1 MKIAVIGLPDFKLGK
16 RDVLDERLNTLEE
29 LMKPSKTTYICADF
43 VDIQGLQD
51 ADGIIC
57 ENEAKLDL
65 IIADLEIVENR
76 LTRTADEKEISVL
89 NRAKDTLE
97 KNKCLCEEN
106 FSEEER
112 KILLT
117 SNLSS
122 IKPVYFVDKTKN
134 IPEEKIVFD
143 AYYNSGFICFIT
155 GDKGKE
161 LRAWSIRCGTNAV
174 DAAGAIHKDIK
185 RGFIRA
191 EAIAFDNFVK
201 AGNYIA
207 AKPFMHLENKDYIM
221 QDADIMLFRF
231 NV

>member
-1 MKIAVIGLPDFKLGK
+1 MKIAVLGLPDFKLGK
-16 RDVLDERLNTLEE
+16 KDVIDERLNVLEE
-29 LMKPSKTTYICADF
+29 LMKPSKTTFISADF
-43 VDIQGLQD
+43 VDMSGLKD
-51 ADGIIC
+51 VDGIIC

-65 IIADLEIVENR
+65 IISDLEIVENR
-76 LTRTADEKEISVL
+76 LTRTADETEIKTL

-97 KNKCLCEEN
+97 KNKCLCEES

-112 KILLT
+112 KILFT

-122 IKPVYFVDKTKN
+122 IKPVYFIDKSKN
-134 IPEEKIVFD
+134 IPEEKIAFD
-143 AYYNSGFICFIT
+143 AYYNSGYICFIT
-155 GDKGKE
+155 GDKSKE
-161 LRAWSIRCGTNAV
+161 LRAWPIRKGTSAV
-174 DAAGAIHKDIK
+174 DAAGVIHKDIK

-191 EAIAFDNFVK
+191 ETIAYDNFVK

>member
-1 MKIAVIGLPDFKLGK
+1 MKISVFGLLEFKLGK
-16 RDVLDERLNTLEE
+16 KDVLDERLNTLEA
-29 LMKPSKTTYICADF
+29 LMKPSKTTFISADF
-43 VDIQGLQD
+43 VDASGVND
-51 ADGIIC
+51 AEGIIC

-65 IIADLEIVENR
+65 IISDLEIIENR
-76 LTRTADEKEISVL
+76 LTRIADEAEIKIL
-89 NRAKDTLE
+89 NRAKDVLE
-97 KNKCLCEEN
+97 ENKCLCEEN

-112 KILLT
+112 KILFI

-122 IKPVYFVDKTKN
+122 IKPVYFVNKGDNKS
-134 IPEEKIVFD
+134 EEEIIFN
-143 AYYNSGFICFIT
+143 AYYNSGGICFIT

-161 LRAWSIRCGTNAV
+161 LRAWSIRRGTNAV

-191 EAIAFDNFVK
+191 EVIAYENFIK

>member
-1 MKIAVIGLPDFKLGK
+1 MKIAVLGLPDFKLGK
-16 RDVLDERLNTLEE
+16 RDVLDERLNTLQE
-29 LMKPSKTTYICADF
+29 LMRPSKATFISADF
-43 VDIQGLQD
+43 VDASNLND

-57 ENEAKLDL
+57 ENDSKFDL

-76 LTRTADEKEISVL
+76 LTRTADETEIKVL
-89 NRAKDTLE
+89 NRAKDSLE

-106 FSEEER
+106 FNDEEK
-112 KILLT
+112 KILFAL
-117 SNLSS
+117 NLSS
-122 IKPVYFVDKTKN
+122 IKPVYFVDKSKN

-161 LRAWSIRCGTNAV
+161 LRAWSIRKGTNAV
-174 DAAGAIHKDIK
+174 DAAGVIHKDIK

-191 EAIAFDNFVK
+191 EAIAYDNFAK

>member
-1 MKIAVIGLPDFKLGK
+1 MKIAVLGLPDFKLGK
-16 RDVLDERLNTLEE
+16 KNVIDERLSVLEE
-29 LMKPSKTTYICADF
+29 LMKPSKTTYISADF
-43 VDIQGLQD
+43 VDASGLAD
-51 ADGIIC
+51 VDGIIC

-65 IIADLEIVENR
+65 IIADIEVIENR
-76 LTRTADEKEISVL
+76 LTRTADETEIKTL
-89 NRAKDTLE
+89 NRAKDILE

-106 FSEEER
+106 FSDEE
-112 KILLT
+112 KKALVIL
-117 SNLSS
+117 NLSS
-122 IKPVYFVDKTKN
+122 MKPVHFVDKSKN

-143 AYYNSGFICFIT
+143 AYYNSGYICFIT

-161 LRAWSIRCGTNAV
+161 LRAWPIRKGTTAV
-174 DAAGAIHKDIK
+174 DAAGVIHKDIK

-191 EAIAFDNFVK
+191 EAIAYDNFIK

-207 AKPFMHLENKDYIM
+207 AKPFMHLENKEYIM

>member
-1 MKIAVIGLPDFKLGK
+1 MKIAVLGLTDFKLGK
-16 RDVLDERLNTLEE
+16 RDVVDERLGTLEE
-29 LMKPSKTTYICADF
+29 LMKPSKTTFVVADF
-43 VDIQGLQD
+43 VDVSGISD
-51 ADGIIC
+51 ADGVIC

-65 IIADLEIVENR
+65 IIADLEIVESR
-76 LTRTADEKEISVL
+76 LTRTADEAEIKAL
-89 NRAKDTLE
+89 NLAKDILE

-106 FSEEER
+106 FSDEEK
-112 KILLT
+112 KILSIL
-117 SNLSS
+117 NLSS
-122 IKPVYFVDKTKN
+122 MKPVYFVDKSKN

-143 AYYNSGFICFIT
+143 AYYNSGYICFIT

-161 LRAWSIRCGTNAV
+161 LRAWSIRRGTNAQ

-191 EAIAFDNFVK
+191 EAIAYDNFVK

-207 AKPFMHLENKDYIM
+207 AKPFMHLEGKDYIM

>member
-1 MKIAVIGLPDFKLGK
+1 MKIAVLGLSEFKLGK
-16 RDVLDERLNTLEE
+16 REVLDERLNTLEA
-29 LMKPSKTTYICADF
+29 LMKPSKTTYIFSDF
-43 VDIQGLQD
+43 VDMSGIND
-51 ADGIIC
+51 ADGVIC

-65 IIADLEIVENR
+65 IILDLEIVENR
-76 LTRTADEKEISVL
+76 LTRTADEKEINAL
-89 NRAKDTLE
+89 NRAKDALE

-106 FSEEER
+106 FSEDE
-112 KILLT
+112 KKPLITL
-117 SNLSS
+117 NLSS
-122 IKPVYFVDKTKN
+122 IKPVYFVDKSKN
-134 IPEEKIVFD
+134 IPEEKIIFD

-161 LRAWSIRCGTNAV
+161 LRAWPIRKGTNAL
-174 DAAGAIHKDIK
+174 DAAGVIHKDIK

-191 EAIAFDNFVK
+191 EVIAYGNFVK

>member
-1 MKIAVIGLPDFKLGK
+1 MKISVLGLTDFKLGK
-16 RDVLDERLNTLEE
+16 RDVPDERLNTLEK
-29 LMKPSKTTYICADF
+29 LMKPSKTTFISADF
-43 VDIQGLQD
+43 TDMSGLQD

-65 IIADLEIVENR
+65 IISDLEIVENR
-76 LTRTADEKEISVL
+76 LTRTADAKEIGIL
-89 NRAKDTLE
+89 NRAKDALE

-122 IKPVYFVDKTKN
+122 IKPVYFVDKSKN

-143 AYYNSGFICFIT
+143 AYYNSGYICFIT

-161 LRAWSIRCGTNAV
+161 LRAWPIRRGTTAV

-191 EAIAFDNFVK
+191 EVIAYDNFIK

-207 AKPFMHLENKDYIM
+207 AKPFMHLENKDYVM
-221 QDADIMLFRF
+221 QDADILLFRF

>member
-1 MKIAVIGLPDFKLGK
+1 MKIAVLGLPDFKLGK
-16 RDVLDERLNTLEE
+16 REVLDERLNTLEA
-29 LMKPSKTTYICADF
+29 LMKPSKATYISVDF
-43 VDIQGLQD
+43 VDASGLKD

-65 IIADLEIVENR
+65 IIADLEVIENR
-76 LTRTADEKEISVL
+76 LTRTADEAEIKTL
-89 NRAKDTLE
+89 NRAKDILE
-97 KNKCLCEEN
+97 KNKCLCEES
-106 FSEEER
+106 FSEEE
-112 KILLT
+112 KKALVTL
-117 SNLSS
+117 NLSS
-122 IKPVYFVDKTKN
+122 IKPVYFVDKSKN
-134 IPEEKIVFD
+134 VPEEKIVFD
-143 AYYNSGFICFIT
+143 AYYNSGYICFIT

-161 LRAWSIRCGTNAV
+161 LRAWPIRKGTNAV

-191 EAIAFDNFVK
+191 EAIAYNDFIK

-207 AKPFMHLENKDYIM
+207 ARPFMHLENKDYIM